1 MRGETTQ
8 TLALRLCQFSTTL
21 LLVYLLLILV
31 ELSLLPYPALPCPA
45 SSCLFDPCSD
55 VFRWFARLLLEG
67 SVLPELRSVLRRDRL
82 KDSPALITQ
91 MKPSTKVR
99 RTDRQIGK
107 LHLV

>member
-1 MRGETTQ
+1 M
-8 TLALRLCQFSTTL
+8 
-21 LLVYLLLILV
+21 
-31 ELSLLPYPALPCPA
+31 LPCI
-45 SSCLFDPCSD
+45 LDPCSN

-99 RTDRQIGK
+99 QIDRGDDMPSRAADTDQSSAP
-107 LHLV
+107 

>member
-1 MRGETTQ
+1 M
-8 TLALRLCQFSTTL
+8 
-21 LLVYLLLILV
+21 
-31 ELSLLPYPALPCPA
+31 
-45 SSCLFDPCSD
+45 
-55 VFRWFARLLLEG
+55 
-67 SVLPELRSVLRRDRL
+67 PELRSVLRRDRL